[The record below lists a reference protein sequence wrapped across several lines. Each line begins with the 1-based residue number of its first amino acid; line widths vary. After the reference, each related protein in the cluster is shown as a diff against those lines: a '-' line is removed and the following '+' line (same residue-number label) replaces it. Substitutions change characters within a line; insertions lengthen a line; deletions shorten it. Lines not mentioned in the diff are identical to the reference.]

1 MKSSIQ
7 LALIVGLAGV
17 AGLGH
22 WMADGRPSGMP
33 TLEFAEKTKL
43 GELPP
48 LKEGEIRLEDLQG
61 EAAEGVLWVDARR
74 ADRWKR
80 DGLPGSI
87 SITSLSD
94 EDLVTQLARYEN
106 ELFGA
111 RMLVIYCDDLD
122 CALSH
127 ELATRLKLEYEGVVP
142 SEIRILQGG
151 HVALSAAGLIK
162 NSSSGP

>member
-1 MKSSIQ
+1 MKSSVQ
-7 LALIVGLAGV
+7 LVLIVSLAGV

-22 WMADGRPSGMP
+22 WFADGRPSGMP
-33 TLEFAEKTKL
+33 AKDFAENTKL

-61 EAAEGVLWVDARR
+61 EAGEGVLWVDARR
-74 ADRWKR
+74 MDRWKR

-111 RMLVIYCDDLD
+111 RMMVIYCDDLN

-127 ELATRLKLEYEGVVP
+127 ELASRLQREFEGVVP

-162 NSSSGP
+162 SSN